1 MSTGVMIGYG
11 FAIAMFVV
19 FLIAGYKIGDSS
31 RGRWLNI
38 IFVFGG
44 GITGWIAGLLAIPF
58 PDVPEK
64 LTDPG
69 AIVGAL
75 AGGVV
80 GTKLIEALSK
90 KIESGLDTNFIGTCA
105 LFLFSFLLG
114 GLSTVIWR
122 LSGIK

>member
-1 MSTGVMIGYG
+1 MTTGVMIGYG

-19 FLIAGYKIGDSS
+19 FLIAGSKIGENSKGS
-31 RGRWLNI
+31 WLNV

-44 GITGWIAGLLAIPF
+44 CITGWIAGLLAIPF
-58 PDVPEK
+58 PNMPDK

-80 GTKLIEALSK
+80 GTKVIDALSK
-90 KIESGLDTNFIGTCA
+90 KIESGPDASFVATCA
-105 LFLFSFLLG
+105 LFFFSFLLG

-122 LSGIK
+122 LSGIR